1 MNKIIIF
8 DLDGVLIDSKEIHF
22 NSLNLALRD
31 VDPKYIITRAEQ
43 DILYE
48 GLPTKTKLDI
58 LNKTKGLPEKYYDE
72 IWKNKQKYS
81 SWMFLSVNV
90 DSELVSM
97 FKVIRSAGINIAVAS
112 NSIRNTLDIC
122 LKGLGVYD
130 LIDYTLSNEDVKD
143 PKPSSEIYDKCI
155 KHFKTTPDRVVIFED
170 SVVGKQA
177 ARGSGAELFEVE
189 NRSDLTIDKINDS
202 IDYLNGLDYEE

>member
-1 MNKIIIF
+1 MTNLIIF

-31 VDPKYIITRAEQ
+31 IDPKYVISRAEQ
-43 DILYE
+43 DLMYE
-48 GLPTKTKLDI
+48 GIPTRTKLEI
-58 LNKTKGLPEKYYDE
+58 LNKTKGLPKECYE
-72 IWKNKQKYS
+72 TVWESKQKYS
-81 SWMFLSVNV
+81 SWMFLSINI
-90 DSELVSM
+90 DQELVAM
-97 FKVIRSAGINIAVAS
+97 FKVIRSAGISIAVAS

-155 KHFKTTPDRVVIFED
+155 SHFKTTPDRVVIFED